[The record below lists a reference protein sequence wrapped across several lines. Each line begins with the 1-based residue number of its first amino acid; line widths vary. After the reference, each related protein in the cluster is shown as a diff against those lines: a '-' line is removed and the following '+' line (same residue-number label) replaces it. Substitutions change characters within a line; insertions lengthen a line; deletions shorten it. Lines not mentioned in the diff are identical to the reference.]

1 MRLPQPP
8 KFLNRGSRAAVAIL
22 IPGAVIAMNLCGPW
36 AAAESDQVAAPGAS
50 EGPRPALSDPRS
62 AAIAFTRAIQAGDAE
77 AMRGASIGD
86 GPGAKVVDALFDGAS
101 AARVWRAALVATF
114 GPSTRPVDVAADSG
128 VLLGEALV
136 EQVSTSQIKRMGD
149 AAVLVRKG
157 DEPPIGGF
165 WPNELVLRRVAGA
178 WRVDVRSFE
187 LSPLR
192 GGMAPDRAVFVLR
205 KGAALAREETGRITA
220 HEYKSAREAKDAI
233 IRHLLESLRESDLA
247 TTRPTGG
254 PN

>member
-1 MRLPQPP
+1 MSSKSAFSSESLLDELQTA
-8 KFLNRGSRAAVAIL
+8 LANGTVAQRVETL
-22 IPGAVIAMNLCGPW
+22 RRVTDLFTDGAVHF
-36 AAAESDQVAAPGAS
+36 
-50 EGPRPALSDPRS
+50 S
-62 AAIAFTRAIQAGDAE
+62 AQQIR
-77 AMRGASIGD
+77 
-86 GPGAKVVDALFDGAS
+86 LFDDLMK
-101 AARVWRAALVATF
+101 V
-114 GPSTRPVDVAADSG
+114 
-128 VLLGEALV
+128 
-136 EQVSTSQIKRMGD
+136 
-149 AAVLVRKG
+149 KG